1 MKMTKLNVITPFSY
15 SVMYWG
21 RAFAQ
26 EDPLGKDVGPPD
38 EPVVD
43 QFVETVADII
53 EEITE
58 PPPVEPST
66 EEPSVDSPIESVPI
80 ESVPIE
86 SVPEEE
92 PIQLPPEST
101 STDVTPPEQNNIIIP
116 TRNDLTIT
124 FDENIILT
132 DDTSN

>member
-58 PPPVEPST
+58 PPPIEPST
-66 EEPSVDSPIESVPI
+66 AEPSVDSPIESVPIESVPI

-92 PIQLPPEST
+92 PIQLVHLE
-101 STDVTPPEQNNIIIP
+101 DQHLFLE
-116 TRNDLTIT
+116 DL
-124 FDENIILT
+124 LV
-132 DDTSN
+132 

>member
-66 EEPSVDSPIESVPI
+66 EEPSVDSPIESIPI
-80 ESVPIE
+80 
-86 SVPEEE
+86 EE
-92 PIQLPPEST
+92 PIQLPTDVPV
-101 STDVTPPEQNNIIIP
+101 DVTPPEQNIII
-116 TRNDLTIT
+116 
-124 FDENIILT
+124 
-132 DDTSN
+132 